1 MKIDFKSAALGLVGG
16 LAITAAAAAA
26 QATQTHGQTH
36 PTPAPKTDQATQGAD
51 HQRMMADP
59 SMRQQMME
67 RMRQCRDMMSQM
79 VSRMEQMDHSQQAP
93 RQQPQ

>member
-1 MKIDFKSAALGLVGG
+1 MKIDFRSAALGIVGG
-16 LAITAAAAAA
+16 LAISAAAA

-36 PTPAPKTDQATQGAD
+36 QPSAPKAGQPMQSMD

-59 SMRQQMME
+59 AMRQQMVE

-79 VSRMEQMDHSQQAP
+79 MSHMEHPQQAP
-93 RQQPQ
+93 RQQPRQ